1 MPSLS
6 KARRGSDVA
15 LSETDSRKGS
25 LATFRKRRVSSRT
38 PDAQLPSGFP
48 ESTSQGIA
56 FLPPPVYHTL
66 MDCPACSL
74 ANPPGSAR
82 CDCGYDFIA
91 SHAPDVPGWPIELS
105 WGQKIAVF
113 WSLSW
118 PAFLVMWLFG
128 MIAGWWLP
136 PTPPRPT
143 RGPSPWISL
152 LGTGVFF
159 AVQAVLTHRLVR
171 KNYRSF
177 RVAVLRETG
186 ERTRRVST
194 REALAI
200 WLWIAGP
207 QVALILTGGVLVSFY
222 RSPDLAKTIDALY
235 LWLCFLLVG
244 PYAVGLALRARYS
257 RFKLQPLAV
266 RHA

>member
-1 MPSLS
+1 MTLT
-6 KARRGSDVA
+6 AR
-15 LSETDSRKGS
+15 TDPVVHISSNRVS
-25 LATFRKRRVSSRT
+25 LART
-38 PDAQLPSGFP
+38 QDAQLPSGFL
-48 ESTSQGIA
+48 ESTSQGMSTSQRIA
-56 FLPPPVYHTL
+56 FLPPPVYHTP
-66 MDCPACSL
+66 MDCPACRL
-74 ANPPGSAR
+74 ANPPGSPR
-82 CDCGYDFIA
+82 CGCGYAFIT

-105 WGQKIAVF
+105 WGQKITVF

-128 MIAGWWLP
+128 MIAGWWLT

-143 RGPSPWISL
+143 SGPSPWISL

-177 RVAVLRETG
+177 RVTVVREPG

-200 WLWIAGP
+200 WLWIARP
-207 QVALILTGGVLVSFY
+207 QVALILTGSVLVSFY
-222 RSPDLAKTIDALY
+222 RSPDLAKQEISALS
-235 LWLCFLLVG
+235 LWLRFLLVG
-244 PYAVGLALRARYS
+244 PYAVGLALRAAIRVS
-257 RFKLQPLAV
+257 SSSPSPCAAPSLDWI
-266 RHA
+266 